1 MQGAEDGSA
10 STDVVEDST
19 PESNVAESDRAR
31 GGRRGAGQDPIKR
44 NQILDGAKRCF
55 MSLGFE
61 AAAMNEI
68 TSEAGVSKGTIYV
81 YFEDKQDLFK
91 ALIDREKSAMM
102 VAARAKLL
110 EGGSTAEALARFGI
124 HVTRHL
130 TSPEIVRAQ
139 RLVLGVAERMPDI
152 ATRFF
157 GSDAFSAHL
166 ILRDFLEARIA
177 AGELVIDD
185 TDLAARQ
192 FLELSMASVFKR
204 RLFGNLPQPA
214 DPAHLD
220 YVVGRA
226 VDMFMGYYGRGAG
239 AGART

>member
-1 MQGAEDGSA
+1 MQTAED
-10 STDVVEDST
+10 
-19 PESNVAESDRAR
+19 DRQR
-31 GGRRGAGQDPIKR
+31 GGRRAAGQDPAKR

-61 AAAMNEI
+61 AASMNEI

-81 YFEDKQDLFK
+81 YFEDKEDLFK
-91 ALIDREKSAMM
+91 ALIEREKSAVMS
-102 VAARAKLL
+102 AARIKLH
-110 EGGSTAEALARFGI
+110 EGGTTAEALTRFGTY
-124 HVTRHL
+124 VTTRL
-130 TSPEIVRAQ
+130 TSQEVIRAQ
-139 RLVLGVAERMPDI
+139 RLVLGVAERMPEI

-166 ILRDFLEARIA
+166 ILKEFLEERMS
-177 AGELVIDD
+177 AGELDVPDP
-185 TDLAARQ
+185 DLAARQ

-214 DPAHLD
+214 DAEHID

-226 VDMFMGYYGRGAG
+226 VDMFLSYYSRK
-239 AGART
+239 